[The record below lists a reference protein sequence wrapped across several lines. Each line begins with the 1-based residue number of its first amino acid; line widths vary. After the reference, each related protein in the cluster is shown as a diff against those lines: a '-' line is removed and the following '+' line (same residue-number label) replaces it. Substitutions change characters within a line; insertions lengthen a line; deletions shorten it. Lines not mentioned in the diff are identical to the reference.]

1 MRVRM
6 SSILGSLRLV
16 RRVFIHSIFDSVLMT
31 EIVAN
36 TSSAAKPAESSA
48 DNNPRKFLP
57 LSHLNAQ
64 SARVGLWEVM
74 IHNPK
79 ENSHSYLWDGQ
90 ERKTHGFQ
98 CTLVST
104 QDPRQYILADSHGK
118 GMTESITKALAAKFQ
133 PGLVFSMSKVVLYTK
148 VAQKSA
154 TVCMRQT
161 KFDPVLAISAG
172 KPDVPEPP
180 VPSAASTCTETQ
192 SPAAAGKRQ
201 RIGKTSSSS
210 LA

>member
-79 ENSHSYLWDGQ
+79 ENSHTYLWDGQ

-161 KFDPVLAISAG
+161 KFDPVLAIIAG

>member
-1 MRVRM
+1 
-6 SSILGSLRLV
+6 
-16 RRVFIHSIFDSVLMT
+16 MT

-79 ENSHSYLWDGQ
+79 ETSHTYLWDGQ

>member
-1 MRVRM
+1 M

-48 DNNPRKFLP
+48 DNNPRKFLS

-79 ENSHSYLWDGQ
+79 ENSHTYLWDGQ

>member
-16 RRVFIHSIFDSVLMT
+16 RRVFIHSILDSLLMT

-79 ENSHSYLWDGQ
+79 ENSHTYLWDGQ

>member
-1 MRVRM
+1 MAEV
-6 SSILGSLRLV
+6 
-16 RRVFIHSIFDSVLMT
+16 
-31 EIVAN
+31 VAN
-36 TSSAAKPAESSA
+36 TSSAAKPVGSSA
-48 DNNPRKFLP
+48 DNNTRKFLP
-57 LSHLNAQ
+57 LSHLNEQ

-74 IHNPK
+74 IYNPK
-79 ENSHSYLWDGQ
+79 ESSHTYLWEGK
-90 ERKTHGFQ
+90 ERKSHGFQ

-133 PGLVFSMSKVVLYTK
+133 SGLVFSMSKVVLTTNTK
-148 VAQKSA
+148 RQFNSAPKSA

>member
-1 MRVRM
+1 
-6 SSILGSLRLV
+6 
-16 RRVFIHSIFDSVLMT
+16 MT

-79 ENSHSYLWDGQ
+79 ENSHTYLWDGQ

-133 PGLVFSMSKVVLYTK
+133 PGLVFSMSKVVLITTTK
-148 VAQKSA
+148 RQFNSDCMHVMRA

-180 VPSAASTCTETQ
+180 APSAASTWTETQ
-192 SPAAAGKRQ
+192 SPAAAGKCR
-201 RIGKTSSSS
+201 RIGKTSSSP

>member
-1 MRVRM
+1 
-6 SSILGSLRLV
+6 
-16 RRVFIHSIFDSVLMT
+16 MT

-57 LSHLNAQ
+57 LSQLNAE

-74 IHNPK
+74 IYNPK
-79 ENSHSYLWDGQ
+79 ENSHTYLWDGQ

>member
-79 ENSHSYLWDGQ
+79 ENSHTYLWDGQ

>member
-1 MRVRM
+1 
-6 SSILGSLRLV
+6 
-16 RRVFIHSIFDSVLMT
+16 MT

-79 ENSHSYLWDGQ
+79 ENSHTYLWDGQ

-133 PGLVFSMSKVVLYTK
+133 PGLVFSMSKVVMYTK